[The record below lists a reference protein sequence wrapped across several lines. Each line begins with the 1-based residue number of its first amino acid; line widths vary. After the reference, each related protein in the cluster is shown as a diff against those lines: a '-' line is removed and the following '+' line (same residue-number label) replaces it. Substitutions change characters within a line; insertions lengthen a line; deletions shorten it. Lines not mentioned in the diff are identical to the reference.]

1 MLYILDDGT
10 NAVEYTSPNFGVSSG
25 SGSFLSIPL
34 TNLNVDVFKL
44 TIKSIKKI
52 TDACFVNLNVNDTKN
67 ITYFSVCGAA
77 FTSSGTFVV
86 PAGIFEITIQA
97 TGAGSPGQTRVVTIP
112 VVPGESIGV
121 FLGQNT
127 GTGAARDTYRFS

>member
-1 MLYILDDGT
+1 MKAEILGIAELSKALRKYNQDTGT
-10 NAVEYTSPNFGVSSG
+10 GAARDTYVTRDSSAPNPSSTSLVYALRGAG
-25 SGSFLSIPL
+25 
-34 TNLNVDVFKL
+34 
-44 TIKSIKKI
+44 
-52 TDACFVNLNVNDTKN
+52 A
-67 ITYFSVCGAA
+67 GAA